1 MVKATTKKPARK
13 AAAKKSAAKKST
25 AKKGAV
31 KKTARK
37 AMAKKR
43 PMKKAAAKK
52 RIRQEIGGEKDRQE
66 GPGKKGQRQEGG
78 AQTGRPQTAAAA
90 AAGSSGDRLT
100 TSREELETAGRG
112 SRSPCLRQGILS
124 RRRLSLLAV
133 AGGFIRFHCEG
144 GKSSRRPLRGLAH
157 GMKRRQ
163 MRAGP

>member
-31 KKTARK
+31 KKNRAQGNGQEK
-37 AMAKKR
+37 ADEKGCGQE
-43 PMKKAAAKK
+43 

-66 GPGKKGQRQEGG
+66 GTGKEGQRQEGG

-112 SRSPCLRQGILS
+112 SRAPCLRQRILS

-133 AGGFIRFHCEG
+133 AGGLIRFHCEG
-144 GKSSRRPLRGLAH
+144 GKSSRRSPRGLAH
-157 GMKRRQ
+157 GM
-163 MRAGP
+163 